1 MTKHT
6 VTLIPGDGIGLETTA
21 SMRRVVEAAGV
32 DIVWEVADAG
42 AAVME
47 RTGGSP
53 LPEETIESVRRNK
66 VAIKGPITTPVGTG
80 FRSVNVALR
89 KTLDLYACVRP
100 VLSIPGAGGRY
111 ENVDLVVVR
120 ENTEDLY
127 AGIEFPKDSEGA
139 QRLIEFCEEQGTG
152 TIRPD
157 SGISIKP
164 ISVTATERI
173 VRYAF
178 EYALAHGRRKVT
190 AVHKANIMKHSDGE
204 VADAGAAV
212 MERTGGS
219 PLPEETIESV
229 RRNKVAIKGPITTP
243 VGTGFRSVNVALRKT
258 LDLYACVRPV
268 LSIPGAGG
276 RYENVDLVVVREN
289 TEDLYAGIEFPK
301 DSEGAQRLI
310 EFCEEQGTGTIRP
323 DSGISIKPISV
334 TATERIV
341 RYAFEYALAHGRRK
355 VTAVHKANIM
365 KHSDGLF
372 LQVAR
377 NVAEEYAGR
386 VDFDDRIVDAF
397 CMNVVIDPSQFD
409 VIVFPNLY
417 GDIASDLCAGLVGGL
432 GIAPGANI
440 GEDYAIFEAVHGSAP
455 DIAGKD
461 LCNPTAE
468 ILSAAMMLDYLGEDD
483 AAQRIREAVRK
494 VYAEGRFI
502 TGDIRKATGS
512 DEPACSCTEFTDA
525 LVAALS

>member
-1 MTKHT
+1 MAKHT
-6 VTLIPGDGIGLETTA
+6 VTLIPGDGIGLETTEA
-21 SMRRVVEAAGV
+21 MCRVVESCGV
-32 DIVWEVADAG
+32 DIAWEVAPAG

-47 RTGGSP
+47 ETGGSP
-53 LPEETIESVRRNK
+53 LPESTVEAVRRTK

-100 VLSIPGAGGRY
+100 VISIPGAGGRY
-111 ENVDLVVVR
+111 ENVDLVVIR

-139 QRLIEFCEEQGTG
+139 RELIEFCARQNAGS
-152 TIRPD
+152 IRPD

-164 ISVTATERI
+164 ISV
-173 VRYAF
+173 F
-178 EYALAHGRRKVT
+178 
-190 AVHKANIMKHSDGE
+190 
-204 VADAGAAV
+204 
-212 MERTGGS
+212 
-219 PLPEETIESV
+219 
-229 RRNKVAIKGPITTP
+229 
-243 VGTGFRSVNVALRKT
+243 
-258 LDLYACVRPV
+258 
-268 LSIPGAGG
+268 
-276 RYENVDLVVVREN
+276 
-289 TEDLYAGIEFPK
+289 
-301 DSEGAQRLI
+301 
-310 EFCEEQGTGTIRP
+310 
-323 DSGISIKPISV
+323 
-334 TATERIV
+334 ATERIV

-372 LQVAR
+372 LDVAR
-377 NVAEEYAGR
+377 TVASEYEGR
-386 VDFDDRIVDAF
+386 IDFDDRIVDAF
-397 CMNVVIDPSQFD
+397 CMNVVVDPSQFD

-440 GEDYAIFEAVHGSAP
+440 GDDFAVFEAVHGSAP
-455 DIAGKD
+455 DIAGKN

-468 ILSAAMMLDYLGEDD
+468 ILSAAMMLDYLGEPE
-483 AAQRIREAVRK
+483 AAQRIRDAVRR

-512 DEPACSCTEFTDA
+512 AEPACSCTEFTDA
-525 LVAALS
+525 LIAALS